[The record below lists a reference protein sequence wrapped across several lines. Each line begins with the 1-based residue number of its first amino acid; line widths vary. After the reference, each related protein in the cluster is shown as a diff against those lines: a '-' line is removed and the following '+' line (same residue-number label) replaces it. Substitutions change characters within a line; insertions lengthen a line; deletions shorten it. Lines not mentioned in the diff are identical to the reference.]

1 MKTLEEIL
9 NGIEPKDAHWE
20 AKATEK
26 LKGLAIPTWSLGKIL
41 DVAQQISAIE
51 RTDSPEVTNKMIFT
65 MAADHGV
72 ADEGVSA
79 FPQIVTLEMIDNIVR
94 GGAGVNVLTKAAGG
108 TVCLVDMG
116 VKKDLNELVDS
127 GQVVDCKIA
136 YGSENMRKG
145 PAMTREQAVEA
156 LERSFAVVSDAIEK
170 YDLKLVGTGELGI
183 GNTTPSS
190 AVVAVLG
197 GYPVT
202 AVTGKGTGLNN
213 TQLLNKAEVIKD
225 SIALNNPDPEDAID
239 VLSKIGGYDIAG
251 IAGTVLAAAYHRI
264 PVVVD
269 GFISTAGA
277 MIAKKLKPETLDY
290 MIASHRSEEPGHQYM
305 WEALGLEPLLQ
316 LNLCLGEGTGAA
328 VAFHI
333 CECACRCI
341 NDMLSFEDA
350 GVTDGNA

>member
-1 MKTLEEIL
+1 MKTLQEIL
-9 NGIEPKDAHWE
+9 NGIEAKDAQWE

-26 LKGLAIPTWSLGKIL
+26 LKALAIPTWSLGKIL
-41 DVAQQISAIE
+41 DVAQQIAAIQ

-79 FPQIVTLEMIDNIVR
+79 FPQVVTLEMISNIVK
-94 GGAGVNVLTKAAGG
+94 GGAGINILTKAAGAD
-108 TVCLVDMG
+108 VCLVDMG
-116 VKKDLNELVDS
+116 VKKDLTELVDA
-127 GQVVDCKIA
+127 GKVVDCKIA
-136 YGSENMRKG
+136 YGSENMKKG
-145 PAMTREQAVEA
+145 PAMTEEQAVQA
-156 LERSFAVVSDAIEK
+156 LEKSFAAVSDAIIK
-170 YDLKLVGTGELGI
+170 YDLKLIGTGDLGI

-197 GYPVT
+197 DYPVT

-213 TQLLNKAEVIKD
+213 TQMLHKAEVIKEA
-225 SIALNNPDPEDAID
+225 IAVNRPDPDSAID
-239 VLSKIGGYDIAG
+239 VLAKVGGYDIAG
-251 IAGTVLAAAYHRI
+251 IAGTILAAAYHHI

-277 MIAKKLKPETLDY
+277 MIVKKLKPETLDY
-290 MIASHRSEEPGHQYM
+290 MIAAHRSEEPGHQYM
-305 WEALGLEPLLQ
+305 WETLGLEPLLQ
-316 LNLCLGEGTGAA
+316 LNLRLGEGTGAA